1 MTSYEIPET
10 SGKLLS
16 IADYELDLVL
26 SPPEITETIIE
37 KTDALVEDTNG
48 KLELRYQNMLI
59 DEGRLK
65 IFVCD
70 FSTGKCCI
78 YIYGKIKGKEI
89 KSVKEFRGNKNI
101 SANIKNT
108 KIKYV
113 LVYSRNILRNY
124 YLSSD
129 TKSIEMHLTTFL
141 ATI

>member
-1 MTSYEIPET
+1 MRTFELPET

-16 IADYELDLVL
+16 FVDYEVDLVL
-26 SPPEITETIIE
+26 SPPEIKETIIAQ
-37 KTDALVEDTNG
+37 TDELVEDNNG
-48 KLELRYQNMLI
+48 KLELRYKHMLV

-78 YIYGKIKGKEI
+78 YIYGKIKGNEI
-89 KSVKEFRGNKNI
+89 KCVKEFTGNKNI
-101 SANIKNT
+101 SSSVKNI

-129 TKSIEMHLTTFL
+129 IKSIEKHLSTFL
-141 ATI
+141 STL